1 MREATL
7 FELPE
12 PQEPAPTPPTRPEEA
27 RVLRPDRQQLQWLP
41 RDLDELLA
49 EDHSAR
55 AIWGLLEK
63 MDLSAFY
70 GSIKAT
76 VARPGRPT
84 TDPQV
89 LLALWLLGTV
99 EGVGSARRLARL
111 CQEHDAYRWLCGGVP
126 INYHMLSDFRVAHEG
141 ALDELLTQITASLMA
156 AGAVTLERVAQD
168 GMRVRASA
176 GASSFRRQE
185 TLEKHLKEA
194 RAQVAR
200 LAKEREHPD
209 PGVSQREQ
217 GAGER
222 AARERAARERV
233 ERVELALDL
242 LPQAQAIKER
252 QERTLATPKRDK
264 VTQPRV
270 STTDPHAPVMKMPDA
285 GFRPADNLELATDRA
300 NGIIVGVSV
309 IREGT
314 DAGQALPMEE
324 QVVKRTGQH
333 PQDYLMDGGFATR
346 EDITAL
352 EERDVTVYSPV
363 RLPRNKPEEEGYQP
377 HYGDTPQ
384 VVRWRQ
390 RMATEEAKA
399 VYRGRGSTAE
409 WANAQVSQHGV
420 SRFTVRGL
428 AKVTS
433 VMLLVAVGHNL
444 LRWID
449 RAGEPPLKTEAP
461 KTAGPAG
468 DRGTFGE
475 CVGQRSPTIQFQPE
489 CQTFTS
495 SQGDIS
501 FILLGTIS
509 RQQAT

>member
-1 MREATL
+1 M
-7 FELPE
+7 
-12 PQEPAPTPPTRPEEA
+12 
-27 RVLRPDRQQLQWLP
+27 LRPDRQQLQWLP
-41 RDLDELLA
+41 RNLDEVLA
-49 EDHSAR
+49 QDHAAR

-76 VARPGRPT
+76 VERPGRPT

-89 LLALWLLGTV
+89 LLALWLLGTVV

-126 INYHMLSDFRVAHEG
+126 INYHMLSDFRVA
-141 ALDELLTQITASLMA
+141 
-156 AGAVTLERVAQD
+156 QD

-200 LAKEREHPD
+200 LAREWEHPD

-217 GAGER
+217 R
-222 AARERAARERV
+222 ARERV
-233 ERVELALDL
+233 EQALDL
-242 LPQAQAIKER
+242 LPQAQATKEG
-252 QERTLATPKRDK
+252 QERTLATPKRDQ

-270 STTDPHAPVMKMPDA
+270 STTDPQARVVKMPDG
-285 GFRPADNLELATDRA
+285 GFRPAYNVELATDRA
-300 NGIIVGVSV
+300 KGIIVGVSV

-352 EERDVTVYSPV
+352 EERNVTVYSPV

-384 VVRWRQ
+384 VARWRQ

-444 LRWID
+444 LRWV
-449 RAGEPPLKTEAP
+449 ALT
-461 KTAGPAG
+461 T
-468 DRGTFGE
+468 
-475 CVGQRSPTIQFQPE
+475 
-489 CQTFTS
+489 
-495 SQGDIS
+495 
-501 FILLGTIS
+501 
-509 RQQAT
+509 

>member
-1 MREATL
+1 M
-7 FELPE
+7 
-12 PQEPAPTPPTRPEEA
+12 
-27 RVLRPDRQQLQWLP
+27 LRPDRQQLQWLP
-41 RDLDELLA
+41 RNLDEVLA
-49 EDHSAR
+49 QDHAAR

-76 VARPGRPT
+76 VERPGRPT

-89 LLALWLLGTV
+89 LLALWLLGTVV

-126 INYHMLSDFRVAHEG
+126 INYHMLSDF
-141 ALDELLTQITASLMA
+141 
-156 AGAVTLERVAQD
+156 RVAQD

-217 GAGER
+217 R
-222 AARERAARERV
+222 ARERV
-233 ERVELALDL
+233 EQALDL
-242 LPQAQAIKER
+242 LPQAQATKEG
-252 QERTLATPKRDK
+252 QERTLATPKRDQ

-270 STTDPHAPVMKMPDA
+270 STTDPQARVMKMPDG
-285 GFRPADNLELATDRA
+285 GFRPAYNVELATDRA
-300 NGIIVGVSV
+300 KGIIVGVSV

-346 EDITAL
+346 KDITAL
-352 EERDVTVYSPV
+352 EERNVTVYSPV

-384 VVRWRQ
+384 VARWRQ

-444 LRWID
+444 LRWV
-449 RAGEPPLKTEAP
+449 ALT
-461 KTAGPAG
+461 T
-468 DRGTFGE
+468 
-475 CVGQRSPTIQFQPE
+475 
-489 CQTFTS
+489 
-495 SQGDIS
+495 
-501 FILLGTIS
+501 
-509 RQQAT
+509 